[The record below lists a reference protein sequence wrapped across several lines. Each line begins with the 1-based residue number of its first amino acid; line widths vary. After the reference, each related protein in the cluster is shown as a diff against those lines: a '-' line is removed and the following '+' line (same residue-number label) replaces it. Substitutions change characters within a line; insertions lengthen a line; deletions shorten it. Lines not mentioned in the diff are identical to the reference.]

1 MLKQH
6 RFITKLFAFGLV
18 AGLAGWSMAQAAEPA
33 PPAAKPAESPPAQA
47 APPAKQEWLFATGEH
62 WSKAADTEKRAYVLG
77 ILNMAMVEYQL
88 SGPNPK
94 HRTTVPRLVKA
105 LDGMTV
111 SQLAEKVNA
120 YYQAN
125 PDQQQRAVFEVIWF
139 ELVAPGTKPAASSA
153 PKAQKE

>member
-6 RFITKLFAFGLV
+6 RFITKLFALGLV

-33 PPAAKPAESPPAQA
+33 PPAAKPAESPPAQSA
-47 APPAKQEWLFATGEH
+47 TPAKQEWQFATGEH
-62 WSKAADTEKRAYVLG
+62 WSKATDTERRAYVLG

-88 SGPNPK
+88 SGPSPK

-125 PDQQQRAVFEVIWF
+125 PDQQKRAVFEVIWF

-153 PKAQKE
+153 PKAEKG